1 MLGLGI
7 LKGKCFERP
16 GRSPSWPKAKVSIK
30 ADGLQPSG
38 IELSLEGTANLWM
51 SRDSP
56 LPSEIPSPGGAEGWQ
71 GVGGDH
77 RSSSLL
83 SQKDLDA
90 SHRHY
95 LLQQDQE
102 GKKY

>member
-1 MLGLGI
+1 MLGLEA

-38 IELSLEGTANLWM
+38 IELSVEGTANLWM
-51 SRDSP
+51 SQDTP
-56 LPSEIPSPGGAEGWQ
+56 LLSEIPSREQKGDRREGGGS
-71 GVGGDH
+71 
-77 RSSSLL
+77 RNSSAL

-90 SHRHY
+90 NKRHY
-95 LLQQDQE
+95 IL
-102 GKKY
+102 